1 MPLAQ
6 DMIHPSKESEKVKK
20 KKKNITQSPC
30 HHFMGVGAPPWYK
43 RKKVYSSAQTS
54 V

>member
-6 DMIHPSKESEKVKK
+6 DMIHPSKERDRNKPKK
-20 KKKNITQSPC
+20 RWRSQSPC

>member
-6 DMIHPSKESEKVKK
+6 DMIDPVPQEEGKK
-20 KKKNITQSPC
+20 KKKERTSKSPC